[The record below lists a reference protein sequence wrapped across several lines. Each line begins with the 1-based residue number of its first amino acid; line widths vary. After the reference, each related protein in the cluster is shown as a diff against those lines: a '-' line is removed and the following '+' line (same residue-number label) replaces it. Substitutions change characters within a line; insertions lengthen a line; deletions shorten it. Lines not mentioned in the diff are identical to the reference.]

1 MEKRKITVIPTKT
14 HKTQVIE
21 SAATTLAELKAD
33 LTKAGI
39 DYTDCTFFE
48 GLTKIELK
56 NDAAILPHDVPYKG
70 TTTNN
75 LVFMITNASKKI
87 RSGAGLDRK
96 AIIEEIK
103 AKNLTE
109 VVKKT
114 YGKNYTN
121 CKTEALQEILN
132 KEAASTTADA
142 STPTAKAAPIKKEVP
157 NMPVTKTI
165 DPSNY
170 VTNLSSYVT
179 KAELREVIESLLKE
193 MENAGMDYSDDIDID
208 NIAII
213 GNVTSDTSNASKEEK
228 SDSPYSASELDSMF
242 KNM

>member
-87 RSGAGLDRK
+87 RSGAKLDRK

-103 AKNLTE
+103 VKNLTE

-121 CKTEALQEILN
+121 CKTEDLEKILN
-132 KEAASTTADA
+132 KEAAST
-142 STPTAKAAPIKKEVP
+142 AKAAPVKKEA
-157 NMPVTKTI
+157 
-165 DPSNY
+165 PSN
-170 VTNLSSYVT
+170 YVT
-179 KAELREVIESLLKE
+179 KAELKKVIESLLEE

-213 GNVTSDTSNASKEEK
+213 GNVTSDTSDTSDTSKKEE
-228 SDSPYSASELDSMF
+228 SDSPYSSNELDDMF
-242 KNM
+242 KDM

>member
-87 RSGAGLDRK
+87 RSGAKLDRK

-103 AKNLTE
+103 VKNLTE

-121 CKTEALQEILN
+121 CKTEDLEKILN
-132 KEAASTTADA
+132 KEAVSTTADA
-142 STPTAKAAPIKKEVP
+142 SALMAKAAPAKKEAP
-157 NMPVTKTI
+157 NKPVMKTT
-165 DPSNY
+165 DLSNY
-170 VTNLSSYVT
+170 IT

-193 MENAGMDYSDDIDID
+193 MENAEVDYVEDVDID
-208 NIAII
+208 NISII
-213 GNVTSDTSNASKEEK
+213 SNVSSSNSKKED
-228 SDSPYSASELDSMF
+228 DSPYSSNELDDMF
-242 KNM
+242 KDM

>member
-87 RSGAGLDRK
+87 RSGAKLDRK

-103 AKNLTE
+103 SKNLTE
-109 VVKKT
+109 LVKKT

-121 CKTEALQEILN
+121 CKTEDLQKILLN

-142 STPTAKAAPIKKEVP
+142 SAPTAKAAPAKKEAP
-157 NMPVTKTI
+157 SKPAMKTT

-170 VTNLSSYVT
+170 VT
-179 KAELREVIESLLKE
+179 KAELKKVIESLLKE

-213 GNVTSDTSNASKEEK
+213 GNVTSDTSNASKEEEL
-228 SDSPYSASELDSMF
+228 DSPYSSNELDDMF
-242 KNM
+242 RNM

>member
-21 SAATTLAELKAD
+21 SAATTLAELKVD

-87 RSGAGLDRK
+87 RSGAKLDRK

-121 CKTEALQEILN
+121 CKTEDLEKILSMN
-132 KEAASTTADA
+132 NTSIPKEAPA
-142 STPTAKAAPIKKEVP
+142 KKEVSNNP
-157 NMPVTKTI
+157 AMKTT
-165 DPSNY
+165 D
-170 VTNLSSYVT
+170 LSIYVT
-179 KAELREVIESLLKE
+179 KAELREVIESLLEE
-193 MENAGMDYSDDIDID
+193 MENAEVDYVEDVDID

-213 GNVTSDTSNASKEEK
+213 GKVSSSNSEEEK
-228 SDSPYSASELDSMF
+228 SDSPYSSNELDDMF
-242 KNM
+242 KDM

>member
-87 RSGAGLDRK
+87 RSGAKLDRK

-121 CKTEALQEILN
+121 CKTEDLERILSMN
-132 KEAASTTADA
+132 NNSAPKEA
-142 STPTAKAAPIKKEVP
+142 PVKKETVE
-157 NMPVTKTI
+157 TKLNTSVLDNTEYI
-165 DPSNY
+165 
-170 VTNLSSYVT
+170 T
-179 KAELREVIESLLKE
+179 KAQLTDILTFILDKMDDVEYFSNINLDNCPYLK
-193 MENAGMDYSDDIDID
+193 N
-208 NIAII
+208 
-213 GNVTSDTSNASKEEK
+213 NVVKKEISE
-228 SDSPYSASELDSMF
+228 SPYSSNELDDMF
-242 KNM
+242 KDM

>member
-33 LTKAGI
+33 LNKAGI

-56 NDAAILPHDVPYKG
+56 NDASILPHDVPYKG

-87 RSGAGLDRK
+87 RSGAKLDRK

-103 AKNLTE
+103 VKNLTE

-121 CKTEALQEILN
+121 CKTEDLEKILN
-132 KEAASTTADA
+132 KEAAPTTADVSA
-142 STPTAKAAPIKKEVP
+142 PTAKAAPAKKEAP
-157 NMPVTKTI
+157 SKPVMKTD

-170 VTNLSSYVT
+170 VT
-179 KAELREVIESLLKE
+179 KAELKKVIESLLEE
-193 MENAGMDYSDDIDID
+193 MENAGMNYSDDINID

-213 GNVTSDTSNASKEEK
+213 GNASNASNTSKEEK
-228 SDSPYSASELDSMF
+228 LNSPYSSNELDDMF
-242 KNM
+242 KDM

>member
-87 RSGAGLDRK
+87 RSGAKLDRK

-121 CKTEALQEILN
+121 CKTEDLEKILSMN
-132 KEAASTTADA
+132 NTPTLKEAPA
-142 STPTAKAAPIKKEVP
+142 KKEVP
-157 NMPVTKTI
+157 NESVMKTT
-165 DPSNY
+165 DLSN
-170 VTNLSSYVT
+170 YVT

-193 MENAGMDYSDDIDID
+193 MEDVEVDYVEDVDID

-213 GNVTSDTSNASKEEK
+213 GKISSSNSEEEK
-228 SDSPYSASELDSMF
+228 SDSPYSSNELDDMF

>member
-87 RSGAGLDRK
+87 RSGAKLDRK

-103 AKNLTE
+103 TKNLTE
-109 VVKKT
+109 VVKNT

-121 CKTEALQEILN
+121 CKTEDLEKILSMNNTSTPKEAPAKKETVETKSNTSVLDNTEYITKTQLTEILTFIFDKMDDVEYFSN
-132 KEAASTTADA
+132 INLDNCPYLRDNTV
-142 STPTAKAAPIKKEVP
+142 KKE
-157 NMPVTKTI
+157 
-165 DPSNY
+165 
-170 VTNLSSYVT
+170 
-179 KAELREVIESLLKE
+179 
-193 MENAGMDYSDDIDID
+193 
-208 NIAII
+208 
-213 GNVTSDTSNASKEEK
+213 TSE
-228 SDSPYSASELDSMF
+228 SPYSSNELDDMF
-242 KNM
+242 KDM

>member
-87 RSGAGLDRK
+87 RSGAKLDRK

-121 CKTEALQEILN
+121 CKTEDLEKILSMN
-132 KEAASTTADA
+132 NTPTLKEAPA
-142 STPTAKAAPIKKEVP
+142 KKEVP
-157 NMPVTKTI
+157 SESVMKTT
-165 DPSNY
+165 DLSN
-170 VTNLSSYVT
+170 YVT

-193 MENAGMDYSDDIDID
+193 MEDAYVDCVEDVDID

-213 GNVTSDTSNASKEEK
+213 GKVSSSNSEEEK
-228 SDSPYSASELDSMF
+228 SDSPYSSNELDDMF
-242 KNM
+242 KDM

>member
-1 MEKRKITVIPTKT
+1 METRKITIISTKNHSTKVIN
-14 HKTQVIE
+14 

-33 LTKAGI
+33 LNNAGI
-39 DYTDCTFFE
+39 SYTDCTFFE

-87 RSGAGLDRK
+87 RSGAKLDRK

-121 CKTEALQEILN
+121 CKTEDLEKILSMN
-132 KEAASTTADA
+132 NTSIPKEAPA
-142 STPTAKAAPIKKEVP
+142 KKEAP
-157 NMPVTKTI
+157 SKPTMKT
-165 DPSNY
+165 
-170 VTNLSSYVT
+170 TNLSNYIT

-193 MENAGMDYSDDIDID
+193 MENADVDYIDDVDID

-213 GNVTSDTSNASKEEK
+213 GKVSSSNSEEE
-228 SDSPYSASELDSMF
+228 SDSPYSSNELNDMF
-242 KNM
+242 KDM

>member
-87 RSGAGLDRK
+87 RSGAKLDRK

-121 CKTEALQEILN
+121 CKTEDLEKILSMN
-132 KEAASTTADA
+132 NTPAPKEAPA
-142 STPTAKAAPIKKEVP
+142 KKEVP
-157 NMPVTKTI
+157 NKPAMKT
-165 DPSNY
+165 
-170 VTNLSSYVT
+170 TNLSSYVT

-193 MENAGMDYSDDIDID
+193 MEDADVDYIDDVDID

-213 GNVTSDTSNASKEEK
+213 GKVSSSNSEEEK
-228 SDSPYSASELDSMF
+228 SDSPYSSNELDDMF
-242 KNM
+242 KDM

>member
-87 RSGAGLDRK
+87 RSGAKLDRK

-103 AKNLTE
+103 VKNLTE

-121 CKTEALQEILN
+121 CKTEDLQKILN
-132 KEAASTTADA
+132 KEAASTPADA
-142 STPTAKAAPIKKEVP
+142 LASTAKVAPAKKEVLNKP
-157 NMPVTKTI
+157 AMKTT
-165 DPSNY
+165 D
-170 VTNLSSYVT
+170 LSSYVT
-179 KAELREVIESLLKE
+179 KAELRKVIESLLKE
-193 MENAGMDYSDDIDID
+193 MEDADVDYIEDVDID

-213 GNVTSDTSNASKEEK
+213 DKVSSSNSEEEK
-228 SDSPYSASELDSMF
+228 SDSPYSPNELDDMF
-242 KNM
+242 KGM

>member
-87 RSGAGLDRK
+87 RSGAKLDRK

-121 CKTEALQEILN
+121 CKTEDLEKILSMN
-132 KEAASTTADA
+132 NTSAPKEAPA
-142 STPTAKAAPIKKEVP
+142 KKEAP
-157 NMPVTKTI
+157 SKSAMKTT
-165 DPSNY
+165 DLSN
-170 VTNLSSYVT
+170 YVT

-193 MENAGMDYSDDIDID
+193 MEDTDVDYIEDVDIN

-213 GNVTSDTSNASKEEK
+213 GKVSSNNSKEEK
-228 SDSPYSASELDSMF
+228 SDSPYSSNELDDMF
-242 KNM
+242 KDM

>member
-87 RSGAGLDRK
+87 RSGAKLDRK
-96 AIIEEIK
+96 AIIEDIK

-121 CKTEALQEILN
+121 CKTEDLEKILSMN
-132 KEAASTTADA
+132 NTSAPKEAPA
-142 STPTAKAAPIKKEVP
+142 KKEAPSKSV
-157 NMPVTKTI
+157 MKTT
-165 DPSNY
+165 DLSN
-170 VTNLSSYVT
+170 YVT

-193 MENAGMDYSDDIDID
+193 TEKVGYVEDIDID
-208 NIAII
+208 NISII
-213 GNVTSDTSNASKEEK
+213 SDVSSSNLKKED
-228 SDSPYSASELDSMF
+228 DSPYSSNELDDMF
-242 KNM
+242 KDM

>member
-70 TTTNN
+70 TTTNH

-87 RSGAGLDRK
+87 RSGAKLNRK

-109 VVKKT
+109 VVKNT

-121 CKTEALQEILN
+121 CKTEDLEKILSMN
-132 KEAASTTADA
+132 NTSTPKEAPA
-142 STPTAKAAPIKKEVP
+142 KKE
-157 NMPVTKTI
+157 T
-165 DPSNY
+165 SE
-170 VTNLSSYVT
+170 TNVLDNTEYVT
-179 KAELREVIESLLKE
+179 KAQLREVIIGLVEELK
-193 MENAGMDYSDDIDID
+193 YSDNIDYADDVEID
-208 NIAII
+208 NIPII
-213 GNVTSDTSNASKEEK
+213 GKVTISEDIPTKKEEE
-228 SDSPYSASELDSMF
+228 SPYSSNELDNMF
-242 KNM
+242 KDM

>member
-87 RSGAGLDRK
+87 RSGAKLDRK

-121 CKTEALQEILN
+121 CKTEDLEKILSMN
-132 KEAASTTADA
+132 NTSTLKEA
-142 STPTAKAAPIKKEVP
+142 PAKKKVP
-157 NMPVTKTI
+157 NESVMKTT
-165 DPSNY
+165 DLSN
-170 VTNLSSYVT
+170 YVT

-193 MENAGMDYSDDIDID
+193 MEDVEIDYVEDVDID

-213 GNVTSDTSNASKEEK
+213 GKVSSSNSEEEK
-228 SDSPYSASELDSMF
+228 SDSPYSSNELDDMF
-242 KNM
+242 KDM

>member
-70 TTTNN
+70 TITNN

-87 RSGAGLDRK
+87 RSGAKLDRK

-121 CKTEALQEILN
+121 CKTEDLEKILSMN
-132 KEAASTTADA
+132 NTPTLKEAPA
-142 STPTAKAAPIKKEVP
+142 KKEVS
-157 NMPVTKTI
+157 NESVMKTT
-165 DPSNY
+165 DLSN
-170 VTNLSSYVT
+170 YVT

-193 MENAGMDYSDDIDID
+193 MEDIEVDYVEDVDID

-213 GNVTSDTSNASKEEK
+213 GRVSSSNSEEEK
-228 SDSPYSASELDSMF
+228 SDSPYSSNELDDMF
-242 KNM
+242 KDM

>member
-103 AKNLTE
+103 NKNLTE
-109 VVKKT
+109 LVKKT

-132 KEAASTTADA
+132 KEVTSTAADA
-142 STPTAKAAPIKKEVP
+142 STPTAKAAPIKKEAP
-157 NMPVTKTI
+157 SKPAMKTT
-165 DPSNY
+165 DLSN
-170 VTNLSSYVT
+170 YVT
-179 KAELREVIESLLKE
+179 KAELKMVIESLLKE
-193 MENAGMDYSDDIDID
+193 MEDADVDYVEDVDID

-213 GNVTSDTSNASKEEK
+213 GNTASNTPKEEK
-228 SDSPYSASELDSMF
+228 SDSPYSASELDGMF
-242 KNM
+242 KDM

>member
-21 SAATTLAELKAD
+21 SAATTLSELKAD

-48 GLTKIELK
+48 GLTKTELK

-87 RSGAGLDRK
+87 RSGADRK
-96 AIIEEIK
+96 TIIEEIK

-109 VVKKT
+109 VVKKV

-121 CKTEALQEILN
+121 CKTEDLERILSMN
-132 KEAASTTADA
+132 NNSAPKEA
-142 STPTAKAAPIKKEVP
+142 PVKKETVEIKSNTSVP
-157 NMPVTKTI
+157 NDTEYI
-165 DPSNY
+165 
-170 VTNLSSYVT
+170 T
-179 KAELREVIESLLKE
+179 KAQLKEVITGLVEE
-193 MENAGMDYSDDIDID
+193 MKYVGMDYSNEI
-208 NIAII
+208 NINNISII
-213 GNVTSDTSNASKEEK
+213 GDVSSSNSKKE
-228 SDSPYSASELDSMF
+228 DNSPYSSNELDDMF
-242 KNM
+242 KDM

>member
-87 RSGAGLDRK
+87 RSGAKLDRK

-103 AKNLTE
+103 VKNLTE

-121 CKTEALQEILN
+121 CKTEDLQKILN
-132 KEAASTTADA
+132 KEAAPAIADA
-142 STPTAKAAPIKKEVP
+142 SAPTAKAAPAKKEVP
-157 NMPVTKTI
+157 NKPAMKTT
-165 DPSNY
+165 D
-170 VTNLSSYVT
+170 LSSYVT
-179 KAELREVIESLLKE
+179 KAELRKVIESLLKE
-193 MENAGMDYSDDIDID
+193 MEDADVDYIEDVDID

-213 GNVTSDTSNASKEEK
+213 GKVSSSNSEEEK
-228 SDSPYSASELDSMF
+228 SDSPYSPNELDDMF
-242 KNM
+242 KGM